1 MRPWPGMIFLN
12 TGSTAE
18 NLTSQIPIL
27 IEFIVEKFSRNTAI
41 NGTVAVKS
49 FVIERFL
56 RLEKKKKNHNIFA
69 FGFDP
74 VEKRK
79 LGRERRADGK
89 GWTWKTIL
97 GDLTNATLGGKPL
110 SDYGL
115 SGYGLTINKNI
126 SN

>member
-1 MRPWPGMIFLN
+1 MRPWPGMVFLN

-49 FVIERFL
+49 FVVERFL
-56 RLEKKKKNHNIFA
+56 RLKKKNHNIFA

-79 LGRERRADGK
+79 LRRERRADGMISLK
-89 GWTWKTIL
+89 KQEGIRCASHM
-97 GDLTNATLGGKPL
+97 GCTLHK
-110 SDYGL
+110 SRN
-115 SGYGLTINKNI
+115 T
-126 SN
+126 

>member
-56 RLEKKKKNHNIFA
+56 RLEKKKNHNIFA

-79 LGRERRADGK
+79 LGRERRADGMISLK
-89 GWTWKTIL
+89 RQEGIRCASHM
-97 GDLTNATLGGKPL
+97 GCTLRK
-110 SDYGL
+110 SRN
-115 SGYGLTINKNI
+115 T
-126 SN
+126 